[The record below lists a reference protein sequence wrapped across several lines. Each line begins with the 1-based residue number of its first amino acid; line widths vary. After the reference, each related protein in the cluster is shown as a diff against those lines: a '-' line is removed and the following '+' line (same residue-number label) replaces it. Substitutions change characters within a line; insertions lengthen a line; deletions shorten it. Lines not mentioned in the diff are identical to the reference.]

1 MTQRMP
7 DEPVSVG
14 VLSLHTSKE
23 TKAILNAVEA
33 LGHEP
38 HWLRKDTIEV
48 TIEDGS
54 VVIDPPVDVVVNRL
68 LLSRTDKLGEL
79 LGLANVYADVVP
91 VLNRP
96 ESVFRALHKFAAAT
110 TLCGTGADVPDSY
123 LALEQDRLDQA
134 TARFGDWAVYKF
146 TIGTHGEGT
155 TLVDTSERLEPLA
168 MDRQAFLQE
177 FIETDDDR
185 PFDYRIYV
193 VGGTVVGAMRR
204 TAREGEFR
212 TNVAEGGAVE
222 DVTDTIP
229 DEVAETAVDVTREIG
244 LDYAGIDIIER
255 DDTWFVLEVN
265 TTAGFRGLFAATG
278 VNPAP
283 HIARLAID
291 RVGGEVDPDR
301 VQMLT
306 ETLDDSIPSCHPGL
320 SRSEPTTRPA
330 IGYTERVS
338 VSGTSGTE
346 TVVAK
351 SDTGARRTS
360 IDLGLAAEIGAGPI
374 KQSTRVRSGLRQTS
388 KARPVVDLVV
398 GVGGTWHTVTAS
410 IEDRNHMAYP
420 VLLGRDILQHY
431 HVDVTREVEEE

>member
-1 MTQRMP
+1 MA

-38 HWLRKDTIEV
+38 HWLRRDTIEA
-48 TIEDGS
+48 TIEDS
-54 VVIDPPVDVVVNRL
+54 AVAVEPEVDIVVNRL

-79 LGLANVYADVVP
+79 LGLANVYDQLVP
-91 VLNRP
+91 ILNRP
-96 ESVFRALHKFAAAT
+96 DAVFRAVHKFSAAT
-110 TLCGTGADVPDSY
+110 ILSEEGIDVPDSY
-123 LALEQDRLDQA
+123 LALEQGRLNRARDRY
-134 TARFGDWAVYKF
+134 GDRAVYKF

-155 TLVDTSERLEPLA
+155 TLVETDERLEPLA
-168 MDRQAFLQE
+168 MDRQSYLQE
-177 FIETDDDR
+177 FIETDATH

-193 VGGTVVGAMRR
+193 VGQSVVGAMRR

-212 TNVAEGGAVE
+212 TNVAEGGTVE
-222 DVTDTIP
+222 DVTDELP
-229 DEVAETAVDVTREIG
+229 DAVASMAVEATEAIG
-244 LDYAGIDIIER
+244 LDYAGLDVIER
-255 DDTWFVLEVN
+255 DGTWYVLEIN
-265 TTAGFRGLFAATG
+265 TTAGFRGLFRATG

-283 HIARLAID
+283 FIAQQAIE
-291 RVGGEVDPDR
+291 RVGGSVDDAI
-301 VQMLT
+301 VQSLT
-306 ETLDDSIPSCHPGL
+306 EELDDSIPSCHPGL
-320 SRSEPTTRPA
+320 DRTTPTARSA

-338 VSGTSGTE
+338 ISGTTGTE
-346 TVVAK
+346 TVIAK

-360 IDLGLAAEIGAGPI
+360 IDLDLAAEIGAGPI
-374 KQSTRVRSGLRQTS
+374 KRSTRVRSGLRQRS

-398 GVGGTWHTVTAS
+398 GVGDTWHRVTAS
-410 IEDRNHMAYP
+410 IEDRGHMTHS

>member
-1 MTQRMP
+1 MADDP
-7 DEPVSVG
+7 LSIG

-23 TKAILNAVEA
+23 TKAILNAIEA
-33 LGHEP
+33 LGHEA
-38 HWLRKDTIEV
+38 HWLRRDTIEV
-48 TIEDGS
+48 
-54 VVIDPPVDVVVNRL
+54 VIDDGEILLTPDVDVVVNRL

-110 TLCGTGADVPDSY
+110 TLATVGVDIPDSF
-123 LALEQDRLDQA
+123 LALEQDRLDEVA
-134 TARFGDWAVYKF
+134 PRYGPRAVYKF

-155 TLVDTSERLEPLA
+155 TLVDTDERLEPLA
-168 MDRQAFLQE
+168 MDRQTFLQE
-177 FIETDDDR
+177 FIETDHSR
-185 PFDYRIYV
+185 PFDYRVYV
-193 VGGTVVGAMRR
+193 VGGSVVGAMRR

-222 DVTDTIP
+222 GVTDTLP
-229 DEVAETAVDVTREIG
+229 DAVKGTAVTVTDEIG

-255 DDTWFVLEVN
+255 DDTWYVLEVN

-283 HIARLAID
+283 YIAELAIRRGGRDVAAD
-291 RVGGEVDPDR
+291 RVEE
-301 VQMLT
+301 LT
-306 ETLDDSIPSCHPGL
+306 ETLDDSMPTNHRRITGVEPEER
-320 SRSEPTTRPA
+320 RS

-338 VSGTSGTE
+338 VSGTAGTE
-346 TVVAK
+346 TVIAK

-360 IDLGLAAEIGAGPI
+360 IDLGLAATIGAGPI

-398 GVGGTWHTVTAS
+398 GVAGRWHTVTAS

-420 VLLGRDILQHY
+420 VLLGRDILRHY